1 MGSHTTNKPCILYLD
16 AVPEQCRDF
25 KDIFGGDF
33 TVFVASSP
41 AKAHDLL
48 RRHDILAVIGAQSS
62 GDSSIL
68 HFFAEIRASFQDVFR
83 ILLLDKALA
92 DQQTYLAA
100 INQANVYHLF
110 TRPYEPA
117 EMRVVLQHG
126 LDTLTQKRQLQTKI
140 RHIEIEEASRLAED
154 ANQHKSRF
162 LADMSHEIRTPL
174 NAIVGMA
181 HLIAETTLS
190 NKQLEYINKITQAS
204 RNMLDII
211 NDILD
216 LSKIEAGKLE
226 LKESEFNLEDI
237 LQNVTDI
244 APLKR
249 QHHSVELIVST
260 APDVPTTLL
269 GDPLRLS
276 QILVNLVT
284 NAVKFT
290 DMGEIVISTEV
301 LQKTEEYVDLR
312 FSVMDTGIGMT
323 AQQQA
328 VIFEAFQQADNASC
342 HDYSG
347 TGLGL
352 TISRLLVG
360 IMGGTMQVESR
371 LGQGSTFSFELSL
384 GRPAAERG
392 GTDHLPESL
401 RHMRVLVV
409 DDHPTVRKIFNIHLQ
424 SLHLRVTLAGSGHEA
439 LDLIDQAE
447 ADNDPFRLI
456 ICDWQMP
463 GLNGIECARRILA
476 HTGLSLRPTIIMVTA
491 YDSVDIHRQTEE
503 LSLNGLLIKPVNKQN
518 LVESI
523 LAAFNKKRGPTPQT
537 QVESAPAEALKKI
550 VAGTEILVAEDN
562 SINRQVTREIL
573 ESWGVTAT
581 MAHNGHEA
589 VELVKKNSFDL
600 LLLDIQMPVMD
611 GFETCREIRKWEQHS
626 QRRRL
631 HGPLPII
638 AMTAYAMNGDREKC
652 LAIGMDD
659 HIAKP
664 LAPDNLF
671 DILVTWLAKPTGK
684 DEDAA
689 IPVRRQQ
696 SIPPDLPGIDQV
708 SALRRLAGNKLLY
721 RNLLIQFAGDY
732 REILPLI
739 EKYIDKCNWP
749 EATKLVH
756 TLKSVAGNIGA
767 LEVVQATTLLEKEL
781 RQKGPDTKAYFKIL
795 TEKLLP
801 IQQSLA
807 KAFHELN
814 GQHQQQS
821 IGAALATE
829 ESRMKQLT
837 MFINSSAPEAKPLF
851 YILKPTLLSIA
862 TDETWQLQEFLE
874 EDDFEQAGHAMQE
887 ILRIPEQ

>member
-1 MGSHTTNKPCILYLD
+1 MGSSTTDKPCILYLD
-16 AVPEQCRDF
+16 AVPEQRRDF
-25 KDIFGGDF
+25 KEIFATDF
-33 TVFVASSP
+33 TVLVAASP
-41 AKAHDLL
+41 EKAHDLL
-48 RRHDILAVIGAQSS
+48 RRHDILAVVGDQPA

-83 ILLLDKALA
+83 ILLLDAA
-92 DQQTYLAA
+92 HVDQQTYLTA

-110 TRPYEPA
+110 TRPFEPA
-117 EMRVVLQHG
+117 EVRLVIHHG
-126 LDTLTQKRQLQTKI
+126 LDSLNQKRQLQAKI

-174 NAIVGMA
+174 NAIIGMA
-181 HLIAETTLS
+181 HLIAETSLS
-190 NKQLEYINKITQAS
+190 NKQLEYINKINQAS

-216 LSKIEAGKLE
+216 LSKIEVGKLK
-226 LKESEFNLEDI
+226 LKEKEFTLEDI

-244 APLKR
+244 AVIKR
-249 QHHSVELIVST
+249 LHPSVELIVST
-260 APDVPTTLL
+260 GADVPATLI
-269 GDPLRLS
+269 GDPLRLT
-276 QILVNLVT
+276 QVLINLVT
-284 NAVKFT
+284 NAAKFT
-290 DMGEIVISTEV
+290 DMGEIIISTEL
-301 LQKTEEYVDLR
+301 LQKEEDHVDLR

-323 AQQQA
+323 APQQA
-328 VIFEAFQQADNASC
+328 VIFEAFQQADNAPC

-360 IMGGTMQVESR
+360 IMGGTLQVESR
-371 LGQGSTFSFELSL
+371 LGQGSTFSFELTL
-384 GRPAAERG
+384 ARPAADRG
-392 GTDHLPESL
+392 GSDHLPEDL
-401 RHMRVLVV
+401 RHMPVLVV
-409 DDHPTVRKIFNIHLQ
+409 DDHPTVRKIFRIHLQ
-424 SLHLRVTLAGSGHEA
+424 SLHLQVTLAASGHEA
-439 LDLIDQAE
+439 LALIDQAE
-447 ADNDPFRLI
+447 ADNEPFQLI

-476 HTGLSLRPTIIMVTA
+476 HTGLSRQPAIIMVTA
-491 YDSVDIHRQTEE
+491 YDSADIHRQAEE
-503 LSLNGLLIKPVNKQN
+503 LGLSGLLFKPVNKQR
-518 LVESI
+518 LVQTI
-523 LAAFNKKRGPTPQT
+523 LTAFNKKRVAAPPK
-537 QVESAPAEALKKI
+537 QVDASPAEELKKVI
-550 VAGTEILVAEDN
+550 AGAEILIAEDN

-581 MAHNGHEA
+581 MAHNGHEV
-589 VELVKKNSFDL
+589 VELVKKGRFDL

-611 GFETCREIRKWEQHS
+611 GFEACRQVRQWEQHS
-626 QRRRL
+626 PRRRL
-631 HGPLPII
+631 QGPLPII
-638 AMTAYAMNGDREKC
+638 AMTAYAMGGDREKC
-652 LAIGMDD
+652 LATGMDD
-659 HIAKP
+659 HLAKP
-664 LAPDNLF
+664 LDPDNLF
-671 DILVTWLAKPTGK
+671 DILVTWLAKPAGK
-684 DEDAA
+684 DKDAT
-689 IPVRRQQ
+689 IPVRRRQ

-739 EKYIDKCNWP
+739 EKYIDKYNWP

-756 TLKSVAGNIGA
+756 TLKNVAGNIGA

-807 KAFHELN
+807 EAFHELS
-814 GQHQQQS
+814 GQRRQQS
-821 IGAALATE
+821 IGAALADE
-829 ESRMKQLT
+829 QGRMKQLT
-837 MFINSSAPEAKPLF
+837 MFINSAAPEAKPLF
-851 YILKPTLLSIA
+851 YILKPTLLSLA

-887 ILRIPEQ
+887 ILRITDQ